1 MTTEDIEAKID
12 RVEAIRSELQQAES
26 MNPADAK
33 ALRDEAM
40 TLLAELEIDIDLEKD
55 ENTRLS

>member
-1 MTTEDIEAKID
+1 MTTEDVEAKID
-12 RVEAIRSELQQAES
+12 RVEAIRNELQQAES

-40 TLLAELEIDIDLEKD
+40 TLLTELETDLDLED
-55 ENTRLS
+55 GEHTRLD